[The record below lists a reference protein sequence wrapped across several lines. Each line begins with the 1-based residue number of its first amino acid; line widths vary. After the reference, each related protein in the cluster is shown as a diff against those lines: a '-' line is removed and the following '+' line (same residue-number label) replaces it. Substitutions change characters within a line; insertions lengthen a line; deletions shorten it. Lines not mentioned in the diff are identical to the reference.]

1 MSEPAKA
8 LALSRDDRRTL
19 ETWVNAHGTSQQIA
33 VRAQLIL
40 CAADGVANS
49 AIADEL
55 GITRPT
61 VLQWRKRFEHEGVDA
76 LTRIKPGRGRKPQIS
91 QARIKQ
97 IIHDTLHSKPQGATH
112 WSRRSMAKR
121 HGVGATTIQKIWD
134 AHGLQPHRV
143 KTFKLSSDPK
153 FVEKLTDI
161 VGLYMNPPDKAAVIC
176 VDEKSQIQA
185 LDRTQPGLPMKKG
198 RCGTMTHDY
207 KRHGTTSLFAALN
220 VLDGTVIGE
229 CYERHRHQEF
239 LKFLRRLER
248 AFPKRK
254 VLHLIVDNYGTHNH
268 PNVKAWLEKHRRFH
282 LHFTPT
288 SSSWLNLIERWFAE
302 LTNKA
307 IRRNAF
313 TSVADLVEAIDQF
326 IDANNDDPKPFVWTA
341 TVEKILQKVTKCK
354 AILSTQH

>member
-1 MSEPAKA
+1 MSQAAKA
-8 LALSRDDRRTL
+8 LALSREDRSTL
-19 ETWVNAHGTSQQIA
+19 ESWVNAHNTPQQIA
-33 VRAQLIL
+33 LRAQLIL
-40 CAADGVANS
+40 CAADGIANS
-49 AIADEL
+49 AIAGEL
-55 GITRPT
+55 GISRPT
-61 VLQWRKRFEHEGVDA
+61 VLQWRKRFEREGVDG

-91 QARIKQ
+91 AAKIEA
-97 IIHDTLHSKPQGATH
+97 IIHDTLHSKPKGATH
-112 WSRRSMAKR
+112 WSRRTMAKR
-121 HGVGATTIQKIWD
+121 HGVCATTIQKIWD
-134 AHGLQPHRV
+134 AHGLQPQRV
-143 KTFKLSSDPK
+143 KTFKLSNDPK

-161 VGLYMNPPDKAAVIC
+161 VGLYMNPPDRAAVIC

-239 LKFLRRLER
+239 LKFLRRLDRE
-248 AFPKRK
+248 FPKRK

-268 PNVKAWLEKHRRFH
+268 PNVKAWLEKHRRFR

-313 TSVADLVEAIDQF
+313 ASVADLIETIDQF
-326 IDANNDDPKPFVWTA
+326 IEANNDDPKPFVWTA
-341 TVEKILQKVTKCK
+341 SVEQILRKVSKCK
-354 AILSTQH
+354 AILNTQH

>member
-1 MSEPAKA
+1 MSKA
-8 LALSRDDRRTL
+8 AQALVLSRRDRGTL
-19 ETWVNAHGTSQQIA
+19 ETWVNAHRTPQQIA
-33 VRAQLIL
+33 LRAQLIL

-49 AIADEL
+49 TIANEL

-61 VLQWRKRFEHEGVDA
+61 VLQWRQRFEREGVDA

-91 QARIKQ
+91 QATSKAIL
-97 IIHDTLHSKPQGATH
+97 HDTLHNKPKGATH
-112 WSRRSMAKR
+112 WSCRTLAKR

-143 KTFKLSSDPK
+143 KTFKLSNDPQ
-153 FVEKLTDI
+153 FIEKLTDI
-161 VGLYMNPPDKAAVIC
+161 VGLYLNPPDKTAVIC

-198 RCGTMTHDY
+198 RCGTLTHDY

-239 LKFLRRLER
+239 LKFLRRLDRE
-248 AFPKRK
+248 FPNRK
-254 VLHLIVDNYGTHNH
+254 VLQLIVDNYGTHNH
-268 PNVKAWLEKHRRFH
+268 PNVKAWLEKHRRFQ

-288 SSSWLNLIERWFAE
+288 SASWLNLIERWFAE

-313 TSVADLVEAIDQF
+313 ASVAELIAAIDDF
-326 IDANNDDPKPFVWTA
+326 VNANNDDPKPFVWTA
-341 TVEKILQKVTKCK
+341 SVERILRKVTKCQ
-354 AILSTQH
+354 AILKTQH